1 MTHHSLLQISTTRV
15 YWEPLL
21 KEGKGW
27 YNARLSLLRLSDGA
41 WGMGDGGGHYFKV
54 SGGIL
59 RF

>member
-41 WGMGDGGGHYFKV
+41 WGMGVDTTLK
-54 SGGIL
+54 SGEG
-59 RF
+59 FFASKS